1 MASYEDFA
9 YVYDTFMDQIPYK
22 EWCENIVN
30 ILGKYNIKDG
40 LLLDLCCGTGV
51 LTRMLR
57 DKGYDMIGADLSED
71 MLEVAREKE
80 YEADEDGSGETSD
93 KGQILYLLQDMR
105 EFELY
110 GTVAAVVCI
119 CDSINYL
126 LEDNE
131 VIRTFSLVN
140 NYLDPEG
147 IFIVDFNT
155 PEKYAA
161 IGDSTIAENR
171 EDCSFIWE
179 NYYDSFS
186 HRNEYDLTLFTECE
200 DGLFKRA
207 VERHVQRGYTEEEMR
222 NYIKAAGLRLESMEK
237 LEDGRVLAVCREKDK
252 NKETEKK

>member
-1 MASYEDFA
+1 MANYEDFA
-9 YVYDTFMDQIPYK
+9 YVYDTFMDQIPYEK
-22 EWCENIVN
+22 WCQNIVN
-30 ILGKYNIKDG
+30 TLEKHNIKDG
-40 LLLDLCCGTGV
+40 LVLDLCCGTGV

-57 DKGYDMIGADLSED
+57 DRGYDMIGADLSED

-80 YEADEDGSGETSD
+80 YESDEEAGE
-93 KGQILYLLQDMR
+93 KGQILYLQQDMR

-110 GTVAAVVCI
+110 GTVAAVVCA

-140 NYLDPEG
+140 NYLDPGG
-147 IFIVDFNT
+147 IFIFDFNT

-161 IGDSTIAENR
+161 IGDATIAENR

-186 HRNEYDLTLFTECE
+186 HKNEYDLTLFTECE

-207 VERHVQRGYTEEEMR
+207 VESHVQRGYTEEEMR
-222 NYIKAAGLRLESMEK
+222 NYIKAAGLKLEGIEK
-237 LEDGRVLAVCREKDK
+237 LEDGRIVAVCKEKDK
-252 NKETEKK
+252 NKEKEKK